1 MRHAACRGAS
11 PAGEGRRRPG
21 AAAAPAAVAAAVAIR
36 GGSEL
41 RSVRGDSHRHPVPAA
56 VAAAAAAA
64 TPAAVPADVVVVV
77 VRSPTLVV
85 QPAAAQ
91 HRLEGGL
98 QAPQV
103 ESLPGLRTGLALA
116 RLARRPAPRHVW
128 CGHYLADDV
137 PESRTVFASI
147 ASRPCCP
154 RPAAT

>member
-21 AAAAPAAVAAAVAIR
+21 AAAAPAAVAA
-36 GGSEL
+36 
-41 RSVRGDSHRHPVPAA
+41 VRGDSHRHPVPAA

-64 TPAAVPADVVVVV
+64 TPAAVPADV